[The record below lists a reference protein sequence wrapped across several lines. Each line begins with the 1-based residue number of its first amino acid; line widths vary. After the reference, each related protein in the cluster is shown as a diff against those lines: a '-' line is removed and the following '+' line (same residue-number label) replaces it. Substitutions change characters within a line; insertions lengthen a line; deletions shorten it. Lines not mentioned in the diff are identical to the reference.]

1 VSQTL
6 IKRTEGLTHEVRSQP
21 GFHAELP
28 GWDLPTLLQMS
39 CARGER
45 VCVEV
50 RCAHDR
56 GHIYMAEGRLVHAS
70 VGTVIGEAAVA
81 LMLEWPGG
89 NFALCDRPWPPKAS
103 IDASADA
110 VLVRAAQAQDES
122 ARAAGLAQLAAAQA
136 ELLDPPPSVAFDG
149 LLAGQSAPFD
159 EPQPWPE
166 SSTSAS
172 EPTTPAQPAHA
183 TRGAGPVIASVR
195 IDMNGDVVAQNGRA
209 DVLASLV
216 AYVTRMG
223 ALLGPQLGLEP
234 FEALAAELG
243 KRRALVFVEA
253 DHMVGLLLPQG
264 TLCQELRQQLG
275 V

>member
-1 VSQTL
+1 VPEPRRVSQTL
-6 IKRTEGLTHEVRSQP
+6 LKRAEIATHEVRSQS
-21 GFHAELP
+21 GFDAELP

-50 RCAHDR
+50 RSAHDR

-81 LMLEWPGG
+81 LMLQWPGG
-89 NFALCDRPWPPKAS
+89 SFALCDRPWPLKAS

-110 VLVRAAQAQDES
+110 VLVRAAQAEDES
-122 ARAAGLAQLAAAQA
+122 ARAASL
-136 ELLDPPPSVAFDG
+136 
-149 LLAGQSAPFD
+149 

-166 SSTSAS
+166 SAPSELATSS
-172 EPTTPAQPAHA
+172 QPVRA
-183 TRGAGPVIASVR
+183 TRGEGPVIASVR
-195 IDMNGDVVAQNGRA
+195 IDMNGDIVAQNGRA
-209 DVLASLV
+209 DALASLV

-234 FEALAAELG
+234 FEALGADLG
-243 KRRALVFVEA
+243 KRRALVFVEGEQ
-253 DHMVGLLLPQG
+253 MVGLLLPPG
-264 TLCQELRQQLG
+264 ALCQELRQQLG